1 MFSFAIYSQL
11 PEFLGGTCTCAAE
24 GGCLRSN
31 KGPWNDPNVMKV
43 TCINLFHIH
52 IPIWQHLLFLF
63 GVALW
68 DSVLELV
75 IFKIKIILKR
85 KCINNFRTSCTG
97 YNYNLDVFFP
107 YETTS
112 LSGIQCICSYMLVT
126 HTNLSIFLQINYEHK
141 FCVIHIVNLS
151 WTCQLGWIS
160 SL

>member
-52 IPIWQHLLFLF
+52 IRIYLYGNMGCCCCCCIPIWQHLLFLF

-126 HTNLSIFLQINYEHK
+126 HTNLS
-141 FCVIHIVNLS
+141 S
-151 WTCQLGWIS
+151 D
-160 SL
+160 